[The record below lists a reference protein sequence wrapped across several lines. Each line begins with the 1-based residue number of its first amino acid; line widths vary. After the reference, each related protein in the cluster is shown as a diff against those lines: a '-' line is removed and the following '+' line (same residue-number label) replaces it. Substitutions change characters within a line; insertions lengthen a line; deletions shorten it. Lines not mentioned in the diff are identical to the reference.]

1 MSVGE
6 VSRKVS
12 SVFQDPRSQ
21 FFTVNSTTKVAFGVE
36 NSGLSHEEIVRRT
49 DEAFKR
55 YGLEKLR
62 DRPVFRLSSGER
74 QLIAILSAV
83 AMDTDIILLDEP
95 TANLDTAAID
105 RVAKLLKEIK
115 AEGKTVIINEHR
127 LYFLKDIADEYWYIK
142 DGVIKEKYTAEDFT
156 RLSAEHLD
164 KLGLRNTDLD
174 CVVREDNNINVSEG
188 RRCTFEVRGLPV

>member
-1 MSVGE
+1 MKGNIAEGRCVCFCRESGCGKSTLLRCIDHLVPEFYEGELTGAVCIGGEDISEMSVGE

-21 FFTVNSTTKVAFGVE
+21 FFTVNSTTEVAFGVE

-105 RVAKLLKEIK
+105 RVAKLL
-115 AEGKTVIINEHR
+115 
-127 LYFLKDIADEYWYIK
+127 
-142 DGVIKEKYTAEDFT
+142 
-156 RLSAEHLD
+156 
-164 KLGLRNTDLD
+164 
-174 CVVREDNNINVSEG
+174 
-188 RRCTFEVRGLPV
+188 